1 LLLLASLAGLAGCS
15 QTQVRS
21 QKEEE
26 TEKERYLVKTVG
38 EVCTFGNA
46 EPVPV
51 SGVGLVEGLEGT
63 GSPAPAGDMRQ
74 IVENELKRA
83 KIPNIKQILASN
95 DFSLV
100 VVSTMIPPGAKKG
113 DKLDLEITLPPG
125 SRTTSLR
132 GGYLRRCMLFNYDYT
147 GRLNPAAESNTALRG
162 HPVVRAEGP
171 LLLHGSDPASETKA
185 RIWSGGICQLERQFH
200 ILLDSKHQFARVASN
215 VASRVNASF
224 QGTLSMTPGNELAL
238 ARNNTVV
245 VLNVAPQYKLNLPRY
260 LRVIRM
266 IPLEEIPAADNKPR
280 RLPYREQLRE
290 DLLEPARTVTVALRL
305 EALGNSSIP
314 ILKEGLKSPQALV
327 RFCSAEALAYLGS
340 PACGDE
346 LARVVRQQPYLRAF
360 ALTALASLDEN
371 VSNLRLKDL
380 IEGNLDDETRYG
392 AFRALRTLDE
402 HDPLVHGELL
412 NETFWLHQVARES
425 PPLIH
430 LSTTRRAE
438 IVLFGSTPKLVPPCS
453 LLAGEFAITA
463 AAGDQRCTITHVP
476 LHSGETGKRQ
486 GRFSLELPEILKV
499 MASAGATYPEVI
511 ELIRQADS
519 CKNLSCRVKF
529 DALPQAVSV
538 EEVAEAGRRDAIREK
553 QAQPAEES
561 VSEVLIIKP
570 IGLGRTPTLYD
581 NGTARQPAALDSDI
595 RVLQQQRRE
604 RDQGQTAE
612 RE

>member
-1 LLLLASLAGLAGCS
+1 LILLATLVGLAGCS
-15 QTQVRS
+15 RTQVRS

-51 SGVGLVEGLEGT
+51 SGVGLVENLEGT

-83 KIPNIKQILASN
+83 KIPNIKQVLASN

-100 VVSTMIPPGAKKG
+100 VVSTTIPPGAKKG

-132 GGYLRRCMLFNYDYT
+132 GGYLRRCVLFNYDYT
-147 GRLNPAAESNTALRG
+147 GRINPSAESNTPLRG
-162 HPVVRAEGP
+162 HPIVRAEGP
-171 LLLHGSDPASETKA
+171 LLLCGSDPASETKA
-185 RIWSGGICQLERQFH
+185 RIWGGGVCQIERQFH
-200 ILLDSKHQFARVASN
+200 ILLNSNQQFARVAGN
-215 VASRVNASF
+215 VASRINSAF

-245 VLNVAPQYKLNLPRY
+245 ALNVAPQYKLNLPRY
-260 LRVIRM
+260 LRVVRM
-266 IPLEEIPAADNKPR
+266 VPLEEVPAADSKPR
-280 RLPYREQLRE
+280 RLPYREQLHE
-290 DLLEPARTVTVALRL
+290 DLLDPARTLTVALRL

-314 ILKEGLKSPQALV
+314 VVKEGLKSPHALV

-340 PACGDE
+340 PSCGDE

-371 VSNLRLKDL
+371 VSNLRLKEL
-380 IEGNLDDETRYG
+380 IESDLDDETRYG

-412 NETFWLHQVARES
+412 NETFWLHQVAKES
-425 PPLIH
+425 TQLIH

-438 IVLFGSTPKLVPPCS
+438 IVLFGPTPKLVPPCS
-453 LLAGEFAITA
+453 LLAGEFAVTA

-486 GRFSLELPEILKV
+486 GRFSLELTEILKV
-499 MASAGATYPEVI
+499 MSAAGATYPEII

-519 CKNLSCRVKF
+519 CKNLSCRVNF
-529 DALPQAVSV
+529 DALPQAVPV

-553 QAQPAEES
+553 QGRTAEENA
-561 VSEVLIIKP
+561 SEVQIIKP

-581 NGTARQPAALDSDI
+581 NGTTPQPPALDRDVRI
-595 RVLQQQRRE
+595 LQQQRRE
-604 RDQGQTAE
+604 RNQGQTAE